1 MIAIPFL
8 LLLVLIIMG
17 TPIGFALIV
26 AAVACLYLL
35 GLAPLTVIP
44 DLLFDSVQHFTLLAI
59 PFFLLAA
66 ELLSAGSLIDRIF
79 AVAEAM
85 VGRLRGGMGAAAV
98 VATGLFAGIQGS
110 SAADA
115 AAIGKI
121 GTEGMRRQGYREGF
135 AAALIASAGATAILI
150 PPSIAMLIYASIVN
164 VSVGRMF
171 FAGIVPG
178 ILNVLA
184 FLVYI
189 VWSAEKQGWKP
200 PSEAAPRRGLLA
212 AGRDAFWVLLLPVF
226 ILFGFYTG
234 RLTATEIS
242 SAAVVYSAVIA
253 LFVYRTMRAP
263 DLVPVVVQ
271 TARTTAGLFIII
283 AGAVLLSKVLTFL
296 NAPQL
301 ILRVVEGGH
310 LGPAGFLIAISAI
323 MFVLG
328 MFMEAVALNV
338 MTTPILA
345 PIAMRL
351 GIDPVHYGIVL
362 IFNIEIA
369 LITPP
374 VGLNLFV
381 LAGATGVPLSR
392 IYREVGP
399 FIVILLALLLLVI
412 FMPGLSLALPDLLLP
427 SKTAP

>member
-1 MIAIPFL
+1 MIAIPFVIL
-8 LLLVLIIMG
+8 LMLIGIGM
-17 TPIGFALIV
+17 PIGFALIAASV
-26 AAVACLYLL
+26 ATLYWL
-35 GLAPLTVIP
+35 GLAPITFIP
-44 DLLFDSVQHFTLLAI
+44 DVLQDSVQHFTLLAI

-66 ELLSAGSLIDRIF
+66 EFLSSGGLIDRIF
-79 AVAEAM
+79 DLARAL
-85 VGRLRGGMGAAAV
+85 VGRLRGGMGAACV
-98 VATGLFAGIQGS
+98 VATGLFAGVQGS

-121 GTEGMRRQGYREGF
+121 GVEGMKNQGYRAGF
-135 AAALIASAGATAILI
+135 AAALIAASGATAILI
-150 PPSIAMLIYASIVN
+150 PPSIAMLIYASMVN

-184 FLVYI
+184 FLAFV
-189 VWSAEKQGWKP
+189 VWRAERLGWKRDES
-200 PSEAAPRRGLLA
+200 SEFTGMKVKLTLARR
-212 AGRDAFWVLLLPVF
+212 AFWVLMLPLF
-226 ILFGFYTG
+226 ILYGFYSG
-234 RLTATEIS
+234 DLTATEIS
-242 SAAVVYSAVIA
+242 TACAIYSAVVA
-253 LFVYRTMRAP
+253 VFVYRSLRLK
-263 DLVPVVVQ
+263 DLWPVVTR
-271 TARTTAGLFIII
+271 TARTTANIFTII

-301 ILRVVEGGH
+301 IFKVIEDYH
-310 LGPAGFLIAISAI
+310 LNGWQFLFAISGI

-328 MFMEAVALNV
+328 MFMEAVSLNV

-345 PIAMRL
+345 PIAMKL

-381 LAGATGVPLSR
+381 LAGATKVPLAD
-392 IYREVGP
+392 IFREVLP
-399 FIVILLALLLLVI
+399 FITILLLLLFVVI
-412 FMPGLSLALPDLLLP
+412 LIPQISLWLPDLLLP
-427 SKTAP
+427 SK

>member
-1 MIAIPFL
+1 MIAVPFIFL
-8 LLLVLIIMG
+8 LALLAIG
-17 TPIGFALIV
+17 TPIGLALIV
-26 AAVACLYLL
+26 SSVVTLYWL
-35 GLAPLTVIP
+35 GLAPITFIP
-44 DLLFDSVQHFTLLAI
+44 DVLSDSVGHFTLLAI

-66 ELLSAGSLIDRIF
+66 ELLSAGGLIDRIF
-79 AVAEAM
+79 DLARALI
-85 VGRLRGGMGAAAV
+85 GRLRGGMGAACV
-98 VATGLFAGIQGS
+98 VATGVFAGVQGS

-121 GTEGMRRQGYREGF
+121 GVAGMTREGYRPGF
-135 AAALIASAGATAILI
+135 SAALIAASGATAILI
-150 PPSIAMLIYASIVN
+150 PPSIAMLIYASMVN

-178 ILNVLA
+178 VINLLA
-184 FLVYI
+184 FLLFVVWRAHVY
-189 VWSAEKQGWKP
+189 GWKRDDAGAIV
-200 PSEAAPRRGLLA
+200 SMSDKLA
-212 AGRDAFWVLLLPVF
+212 AFRRAFWVMMLPAFV
-226 ILFGFYTG
+226 LYGFYSG
-234 RLTATEIS
+234 DLTATEIS
-242 SAAVVYSAVIA
+242 TACVVYSTVVAVV
-253 LFVYRTMRAP
+253 FYRSIRLR
-263 DLVPVVVQ
+263 DLWPVLMQ
-271 TARTTAGLFIII
+271 TARTTINIFTII

-301 ILRVVEGGH
+301 IFGFVERHH
-310 LGPAGFLIAISAI
+310 LGPWEFLIVVSAI

-345 PIAMRL
+345 PIAMKL

-381 LAGATGVPLSR
+381 LAGAAKVPLGS
-392 IYREVGP
+392 IFREVVP
-399 FIVILLALLLLVI
+399 FVLILIALLLVCI
-412 FMPGLSLALPDLLLP
+412 FVPQLSLWLPDLLLP
-427 SKTAP
+427 VT